1 MNWHFFGLSKVFGKK
16 IADKMLLF
24 VLAWCKMETKEF
36 EQWSP
41 FCGERWWHKANGKI
55 LRLNSQQSIHQ
66 TNRKKKNQ
74 NSVKHSFQRAE

>member
-1 MNWHFFGLSKVFGKK
+1 
-16 IADKMLLF
+16 MLLF